1 MLHVSL
7 RQVFLLN
14 TSDKQSSCEHTT
26 QEKIEMSILLIWA
39 PSNQVLIHKGG

>member
-7 RQVFLLN
+7 RQVFLLT
-14 TSDKQSSCEHTT
+14 TSDKQSSCEHMT
-26 QEKIEMSILLIWA
+26 QEKIEMSILLIWT